1 MTKKT
6 SSKLAST
13 TNDKRLLTHDEAFYS
28 KLRGMGHLGVNE
40 ANSLRA
46 MVDFLN
52 DYATGVADVQEAHHP
67 INSARI
73 FGNMCGFAS
82 KDVLVARFEEWRK
95 VTTPSNQAI
104 LDAIDDAQYQKAKA
118 RAYSQMADNQAAYE
132 LQRDE
137 EAPTHSEQYVNQ

>member
-1 MTKKT
+1 MKKKT
-6 SSKLAST
+6 ATST
-13 TNDKRLLTHDEAFYS
+13 RKLLTHDEAFYS
-28 KLRGMGHLGVNE
+28 KLRALGHLGVNE

-52 DYATGVADVQEAHHP
+52 DYALGVADVQEAHHP

-104 LDAIDDAQYQKAKA
+104 LDAIDDEQYRKAKA

-132 LQRDE
+132 LKRDE
-137 EAPTHSEQYVNQ
+137 EAPTHSDQYVNQ